1 MSDVHF
7 VGAGPGAVDLI
18 TLRGKMLL
26 ERADVIIYTGSLVNP
41 LLLECAK
48 KTCVTHNS
56 ACLTLDAVIRLMEEA
71 VAKGFEVVRLH
82 TGDPSLYGAIR
93 EQIDRLNRLGI
104 SWDICPGVSSF
115 CAAAAVLGVEL
126 TLPAV
131 SQSVI
136 ITRYEG
142 RTGVPAAESLT
153 SLAVHGATM
162 VFFLSIGMVDTMR
175 EDLISSGNYSA
186 DTPAAIVYKATWA
199 EQKVLRGTVGTL
211 GEMARSSGIKK
222 TALVLVGNVL
232 GDDYELSRLYAP
244 DFSTEYRQG
253 IMPQG
258 GQDTAKEGA

>member
-1 MSDVHF
+1 MSDIHF

-41 LLLECAK
+41 LLLEWAK
-48 KTCVTHNS
+48 KTCITHNS
-56 ACLTLDAVIRLMEEA
+56 AYLTLDAVIRIMEEA
-71 VAKGFEVVRLH
+71 VTQGFEVVRLH

-93 EQIDRLNRLGI
+93 EQIDRLNSLGI

-115 CAAAAVLGVEL
+115 CAAAAALGVEL

-136 ITRYEG
+136 ITRYQG
-142 RTGVPAAESLT
+142 RTGVPAAESLA
-153 SLAVHGATM
+153 SLAVHGSTM
-162 VFFLSIGMVDTMR
+162 VFFLSVGMVDTIT
-175 EDLISSGNYSA
+175 EDLISSGRYSA
-186 DTPAAIVYKATWA
+186 DTPAAIVYKVTWA

-211 GEMARSSGIKK
+211 SEMVRFSGIKK
-222 TALVLVGNVL
+222 TALVLVGKVL
-232 GDDYELSRLYAP
+232 GDAYELSRLYAP

-253 IMPQG
+253 IQPHIE
-258 GQDTAKEGA
+258 DNKKEGL